1 MKRTRWPALL
11 VLLFPGAAQAQF
23 LLPFGGFDLGFT
35 KVKRHSAFSFSLTR
49 GYRGAY
55 GPFYGNPYGPP
66 VPFGGIAVT
75 EVRII
80 TPPPIIVQA
89 PPVPAEVLAPGV
101 VQLPAYDDV
110 MGKAEAEKPLPGREA
125 GRFRPLE
132 PDNRERARQPL
143 KPEEPPDRPP
153 PKEPPPKEPPP
164 KEPPRQPRLPRP
176 PLPNPDPRA
185 ESARQVDLGKEAFAR
200 GEYGRAAER
209 FRQAVDLA
217 PDDPLPHFLLG
228 RAHVAL
234 GNYRRAFDALQEGLA
249 LKPDWPLHPLPPLD
263 RPLDLY
269 GDNVVEYAAH
279 LAALVETLAANPGD
293 ALLLF
298 LCGYE
303 LWFDGRKAEARE
315 LLERAAPALPDSGI
329 VEQFLKALP
338 GAPAI

>member
-11 VLLFPGAAQAQF
+11 VLLFPGAAHAQF
-23 LLPFGGFDLGFT
+23 LIPFGGGIDIGFT
-35 KVKRHSAFSFSLTR
+35 KVKRNSAFSFSLSR
-49 GYRGAY
+49 GYGGLY
-55 GPFYGNPYGPP
+55 GPFYGNPYGPA
-66 VPFGGIAVT
+66 VPFGRVAIT

-89 PPVPAEVLAPGV
+89 PPPVPAEVLAPRV
-101 VQLPAYDDV
+101 VQLPPYDEV
-110 MGKAEAEKPLPGREA
+110 MGKEAPEKPLPGREA

-132 PDNRERARQPL
+132 PDNRERARQPI
-143 KPEEPPDRPP
+143 KPEPPPDR
-153 PKEPPPKEPPP
+153 PPPKEPPP
-164 KEPPRQPRLPRP
+164 KEPPRQPRLPLP
-176 PLPNPDPRA
+176 PLPNPDPRV
-185 ESARQVDLGKEAFAR
+185 ESARQVDLGKKAFAR
-200 GEYGRAAER
+200 GEYGRAAEH
-209 FRQAVDLA
+209 FRRAVDVA
-217 PDDPLPHFLLG
+217 PDEPLPHFLLA

-234 GNYRRAFDALQEGLA
+234 GNYRRAFDALQDGLA
-249 LKPDWPLHPLPPLD
+249 LKPDWPSQPLPPAD

-279 LAALVETLAANPGD
+279 LAALEDTLAANPGD

-315 LLERAAPALPDSGI
+315 LLERAAPALPDPGI

>member
-1 MKRTRWPALL
+1 
-11 VLLFPGAAQAQF
+11 
-23 LLPFGGFDLGFT
+23 
-35 KVKRHSAFSFSLTR
+35 
-49 GYRGAY
+49 
-55 GPFYGNPYGPP
+55 
-66 VPFGGIAVT
+66 
-75 EVRII
+75 
-80 TPPPIIVQA
+80 
-89 PPVPAEVLAPGV
+89 
-101 VQLPAYDDV
+101 V

-279 LAALVETLAANPGD
+279 LAALEETLAANPGD